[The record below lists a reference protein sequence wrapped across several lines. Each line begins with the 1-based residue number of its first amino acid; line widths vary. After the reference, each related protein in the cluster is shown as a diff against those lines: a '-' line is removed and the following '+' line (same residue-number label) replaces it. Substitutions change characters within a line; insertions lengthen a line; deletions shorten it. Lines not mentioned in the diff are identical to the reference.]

1 MSYPGYQYA
10 TPEYRGDPY
19 AAQRDPYS
27 QYPAPGGQY
36 PPRDPYAGR
45 EDHYARDPYASRSQ
59 ERSAG
64 YSNDSF
70 YATASGN
77 SMESNRSP
85 RDLPV
90 HSRLFVVHG
99 KGMKEE
105 DLRKSFG
112 EIGNV
117 EDIRMVRKR
126 EGSDSSGDSRSG
138 VSYIK
143 FSKASEAAKA
153 IDEINGKVI
162 GGSPK
167 PIKVLVAADS
177 SKDEVTEEE
186 LLRLF
191 IKAPHEYT
199 ESQIRD
205 HFSSFGSIEYFNYV
219 RDKTT
224 SKPKG
229 FAYVKFFRF
238 YEAACALEGCDVVFK
253 PVFAESRGPPP
264 RKDGPPGGSHF
275 GGGGHQPPGN
285 GLMGTEF
292 LPVTTGPTVPLPDSV
307 SNPVFKADAT
317 TCLKIL
323 CAKEV
328 DERLLTLLCDI
339 IPGFKSA
346 DMTSPGVGEVTF
358 NSLAWSQY
366 AQEKLNG
373 FEYPPG
379 SRVVAKFTQ
388 TGAAGNGTASPVESN
403 DAPFYPCSITLPP
416 KEPVVP
422 KSANAK
428 GYVARLFIVCSP
440 RALASHVLL
449 DVFCRFGNLID
460 VYILPGKTFGYAKY
474 NCQDAANKCRA
485 TLGGTDVAGCR
496 IKVLLLLL
504 L

>member
-1 MSYPGYQYA
+1 
-10 TPEYRGDPY
+10 
-19 AAQRDPYS
+19 
-27 QYPAPGGQY
+27 
-36 PPRDPYAGR
+36 
-45 EDHYARDPYASRSQ
+45 
-59 ERSAG
+59 
-64 YSNDSF
+64 
-70 YATASGN
+70 
-77 SMESNRSP
+77 
-85 RDLPV
+85 
-90 HSRLFVVHG
+90 
-99 KGMKEE
+99 
-105 DLRKSFG
+105 
-112 EIGNV
+112 
-117 EDIRMVRKR
+117 MVRKR
-126 EGSDSSGDSRSG
+126 EGGSDSSGDTRSG

-177 SKDEVTEEE
+177 SKDEVSEEE

-205 HFSSFGSIEYFNYV
+205 HFSTFGSIEYYYYV

-238 YEAACALEGCDVVFK
+238 YDAARALEECNVAFK

-264 RKDGPPGGSHF
+264 RRNGPPAGGHS
-275 GGGGHQPPGN
+275 GGGGHPPGN
-285 GLMGTEF
+285 GLMGTQF
-292 LPVTTGPTVPLPDSV
+292 LPITTGPTVPLPDSV
-307 SNPVFKADAT
+307 SNPVFKPDAT

-339 IPGFKSA
+339 IPGFKRC
-346 DMTSPGVGEVTF
+346 DMKSPGAGEVNF
-358 NSLAWSQY
+358 NSLAWAQY

-388 TGAAGNGTASPVESN
+388 TEATGNGHASRVESN
-403 DAPFYPCSITLPP
+403 DALFYPCSITLPP

-422 KSANAK
+422 KTGNER
-428 GYVARLFIVCSP
+428 GYVVRLFIVCSP

-474 NCQDAANKCRA
+474 NCQDAANKCRT
-485 TLGGTDVAGCR
+485 TLGGADVAGCR
-496 IKVLLLLL
+496 IKVRDKLLIMNSWS
-504 L
+504 